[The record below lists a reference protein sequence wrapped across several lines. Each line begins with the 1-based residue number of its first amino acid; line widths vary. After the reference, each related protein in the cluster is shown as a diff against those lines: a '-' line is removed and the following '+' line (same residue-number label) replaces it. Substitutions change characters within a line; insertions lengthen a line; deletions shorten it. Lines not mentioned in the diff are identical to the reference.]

1 MLVSQTNH
9 KKLHKMKKIAISLL
23 FLGVFIQP
31 AMAQFRFGIN
41 TTPHWSWLTTNDK
54 KIEGAGAQFGF
65 RFGLT
70 GDFFLD
76 DEENYAITTG
86 LNMSF
91 NQGGTLQNGYTQG
104 VFWPN
109 SDLSETRFDTLPLNA
124 QLTYHLNYLEVPFG
138 FKLRGGLGD
147 NSPVKFYIELPVI
160 TLGFLIGANGDISNT
175 VGKNTED
182 ENIRDDVNGLAVS
195 WGLGA
200 GAEYELNESATLYG
214 GLFFQNQFTD
224 VTKDKNAFVIDGTTR
239 KNEDSNAHVNT
250 LALKIGVYF

>member
-1 MLVSQTNH
+1 
-9 KKLHKMKKIAISLL
+9 MKKIAISLF
-23 FLGVFIQP
+23 FLGVMFQP

-41 TTPHWSWLTTNDK
+41 ATPHWSWMNTNDK
-54 KIEGAGAQFGF
+54 KIEGAGAQLGF

-76 DEENYAITTG
+76 SEENYAITTG

-109 SDLSETRFDTLPLNA
+109 SDLSESRFDTVPMNG

-138 FKLRGGLGD
+138 LKLRGGLGSS
-147 NSPVKFYIELPVI
+147 SPIKFYVEIPVV
-160 TLGFLIGANGDISNT
+160 TLGFLIGSNGDISNT

-182 ENIRDDVNGLAVS
+182 ENIRDDVNGLALS
-195 WGLGA
+195 WGLGG
-200 GAEYELNESATLYG
+200 GAEYDLNENATLYG
-214 GLFFQNQFTD
+214 GLFFQNHFTD
-224 VTKDKNAFVIDGTTR
+224 VTKDKDAFVIDGTTR
-239 KNEDSNAHVNT
+239 KNEDSSGRGST